1 LFDFYQTIDS
11 LIGAGEA
18 GVPAVAVIDEEDAVC
33 DQAGDC
39 FCRAGFVVH
48 SAMTADA
55 GVARLKR
62 GRFDLV
68 LVDVFLRD
76 ASGTL
81 VAQIAANMNT
91 PVLLTTGRADAASR
105 LRQFDFPHLLKPFDF
120 AQLSKE
126 SVRVM
131 LENRQTILQ
140 LILNLERLRRS
151 LADLEAATADARRLI
166 AVSQAILARPAHSP
180 LVTGAPAPAAEGFNP
195 FGLIRL
201 ADRKIAGGRIEQA
214 EKLIDAAYDAYD
226 QCSFWFRPGS

>member
-1 LFDFYQTIDS
+1 
-11 LIGAGEA
+11 
-18 GVPAVAVIDEEDAVC
+18 VPAVAVIDEDAAVC
-33 DQAGDC
+33 DQARDC
-39 FCRAGFVVH
+39 FRRAGFAVR

-55 GVARLKR
+55 GVTMLQR
-62 GRFDLV
+62 GRFDLI

-120 AQLSKE
+120 AQLSRE
-126 SVRVM
+126 AVRVM
-131 LENRQTILQ
+131 AENRQTVLQ
-140 LILNLERLRRS
+140 VILNLERLRHN
-151 LADLEAATADARRLI
+151 LADLEAATMHAKRMI
-166 AVSQAILARPAHSP
+166 AVSQAILARRTHSP
-180 LVTGAPAPAAEGFNP
+180 LVTGAPPPAADDFNP

-201 ADRKIAGGRIEQA
+201 ADRKLAGGRIEQA